1 MKDYSEQISRLKERR
16 DYFVALE
23 FEHISNDYT
32 EALNIIEELI
42 EALKEKESIN
52 KTEEEVKNDG

>member
-42 EALKEKESIN
+42 EALKEKESMN
-52 KTEEEVKNDG
+52 GAKEGAKE